1 MDRFHPGARTA
12 VSTRQRSFSRL
23 AIGVAGAITAV
34 GLALIGAA
42 VNGLDLFETLGDET
56 FTLAVGFALVL
67 LGVIAIAAYAVV
79 QPSNGLVGRKLGK
92 SLSTLQVFSASP
104 FSACCQ
110 PYVLSLAPHQ
120 WRRGRQQYQSTDVDV
135 GRTSH

>member
-12 VSTRQRSFSRL
+12 VSTRRRSFSRL

-42 VNGLDLFETLGDET
+42 VNRLDLFETLGDET

-67 LGVIAIAAYAVV
+67 LESS
-79 QPSNGLVGRKLGK
+79 QSPLTLWSEPSNGLVGRNLGK
-92 SLSTLQVFSASP
+92 SLSTLQVFS
-104 FSACCQ
+104 
-110 PYVLSLAPHQ
+110 
-120 WRRGRQQYQSTDVDV
+120 G
-135 GRTSH
+135 

>member
-1 MDRFHPGARTA
+1 
-12 VSTRQRSFSRL
+12 VSTRRRSFSRL

-42 VNGLDLFETLGDET
+42 VNRLDLFETLGDET

-79 QPSNGLVGRKLGK
+79 QPSNGLVGRKLGQA
-92 SLSTLQVFSASP
+92 TVHVA
-104 FSACCQ
+104 
-110 PYVLSLAPHQ
+110 
-120 WRRGRQQYQSTDVDV
+120 GI
-135 GRTSH
+135 

>member
-12 VSTRQRSFSRL
+12 VSTRRRSFSRL

-42 VNGLDLFETLGDET
+42 VNRLDLFETLGDET

-92 SLSTLQVFSASP
+92 PLSTLRGI
-104 FSACCQ
+104 SACCQ

-120 WRRGRQQYQSTDVDV
+120 WRRGRQQYQSTSV
-135 GRTSH
+135 GVGHTSH

>member
-42 VNGLDLFETLGDET
+42 VNRLDLFETLGDET
-56 FTLAVGFALVL
+56 FTLAVGFAR
-67 LGVIAIAAYAVV
+67 VIAIAAYAVV
-79 QPSNGLVGRKLGK
+79 RAIEW
-92 SLSTLQVFSASP
+92 ASR
-104 FSACCQ
+104 A
-110 PYVLSLAPHQ
+110 
-120 WRRGRQQYQSTDVDV
+120 
-135 GRTSH
+135 